1 MQIELQIAGKAKRA
15 AKARIRPTNNNTEKA
30 KHKLKR
36 DLPNQRKLLELLS
49 FKHYLRQSKYLK
61 HDSSQ

>member
-1 MQIELQIAGKAKRA
+1 MQIELQIAGKVKRA

-36 DLPNQRKLLELLS
+36 NLPNQRKLLELLLNTAAVLQAL
-49 FKHYLRQSKYLK
+49 FETVNI
-61 HDSSQ
+61 

>member
-1 MQIELQIAGKAKRA
+1 MQIELQIAGKVKRA

-36 DLPNQRKLLELLS
+36 NLPNQRKLLELLLNTAAVLQAL
-49 FKHYLRQSKYLK
+49 FEAE
-61 HDSSQ
+61 

>member
-1 MQIELQIAGKAKRA
+1 MQIELQIAGKVKHA

-36 DLPNQRKLLELLS
+36 NLPNQRKLLELLLNTAAVLQAL
-49 FKHYLRQSKYLK
+49 FEAE
-61 HDSSQ
+61 

>member
-1 MQIELQIAGKAKRA
+1 MQIEPQIAGKVKRA

-36 DLPNQRKLLELLS
+36 NLPNQRKLLELLLNTALS
-49 FKHYLRQSKYLK
+49 FKHYLRQ
-61 HDSSQ
+61 